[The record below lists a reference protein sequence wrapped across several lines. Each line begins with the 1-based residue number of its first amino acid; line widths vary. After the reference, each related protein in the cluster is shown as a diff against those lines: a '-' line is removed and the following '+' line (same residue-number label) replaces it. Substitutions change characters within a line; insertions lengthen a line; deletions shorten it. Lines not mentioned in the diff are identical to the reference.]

1 MAIGLL
7 ARKIGMTQM
16 FDENGVIIPV
26 TLIEAG
32 PCPILQKKTVETD
45 GYNALQLGFDEKKNG
60 RANRP
65 MTGHLEAAKAKP
77 VRIVREVRIEDLGAY
92 EVGGVVDL
100 DVFKA
105 GEKVDVVG
113 VSKGKGFAGPIK
125 RHHNTRGPE
134 THGSMYHRR
143 TGSLGQ
149 SAWPSRVYK
158 GKPMAGH
165 MGAARV
171 TIQNIEVVRVDKERH
186 QLVLRGAVPG
196 ADNGYLMISKAVRVK
211 KKAVKK

>member
-7 ARKIGMTQM
+7 GKKIGMTQM
-16 FDENGVIIPV
+16 FDDNGGIVPI

-45 GYNALQLGFDEKKNG
+45 GYNALQLSFGEKKNG

-65 MTGHLEAAKAKP
+65 MTGHLAASKAKP
-77 VRIVREVRIEDLGAY
+77 ARFIRELRFDDLGGY
-92 EVGGVVDL
+92 DVGGALDVDL
-100 DVFKA
+100 FKP
-105 GEKVDVVG
+105 GERVDVAG

-125 RHHNTRGPE
+125 RHHTTRGPE

-158 GKPMAGH
+158 GKPMAGRLG
-165 MGAARV
+165 GARS
-171 TIQNIEVVRVDKERH
+171 TIQNLEVVRVDKERH
-186 QLVLRGAVPG
+186 QLILRGAVPG
-196 ADNGYLMISKAVRVK
+196 ADNGYLIISKAVRVK